1 MAQNLQP
8 LRLNEERGI
17 NMQVTL
23 KEIQAIDVHAH
34 PYLANKEPF
43 TPEEFVRKLSLSVIP
58 NQLPHTD
65 NRVKKQPFP
74 GTNMW
79 VQILIQRMAKY
90 FSCDST
96 LEAVVERRNFL
107 AVDFRNYTRR
117 LFSDAK
123 LTGLVGDFGYPQP
136 QLLKED
142 YADLCG
148 ARIWEIHR
156 IEPAMVELSEE
167 CHNFADFIERYRD
180 NLAAALKQDT
190 IVGLKSIIAYRSGL
204 EIAPMNEK
212 LAAQEYEQFKENNRA
227 KVKNFRDYCH
237 HVAMEECT
245 KSNKVMHIHTG
256 IGDGEVILPKA
267 SPSFLLDM
275 LRDKKYEN
283 TKVHLV
289 HGGYPWVEEAAF
301 IVSILPNVYMDIS
314 LQNPFSGHG
323 VKRTLSQVFEFAP
336 FDKVMYGSDAFTV
349 PEMNWLG
356 VHLFKECFEDV
367 LNSWVQSDYMD
378 SETAQVIGEMVL
390 YRNFETVYK
399 DQLKGAKV

>member
-1 MAQNLQP
+1 MK
-8 LRLNEERGI
+8 I
-17 NMQVTL
+17 SL

-34 PYLANKEPF
+34 PYLANPEPY

-58 NQLPHTD
+58 NQMPPNYKRL
-65 NRVKKQPFP
+65 NKQPFP
-74 GTNMW
+74 GSNMW

-90 FSCDST
+90 FSCEST
-96 LEAVVERRNFL
+96 LEAVVEHRNTM
-107 AVDFRNYTRR
+107 AGDFRKYTRE

-123 LTGLVGDFGYPQP
+123 ITGLVGDFGYPQP
-136 QLLKED
+136 PLSKEE

-148 ARIWEIHR
+148 ARIWEIYR
-156 IEPAMVELSEE
+156 IEPVMVQLSQESQT
-167 CHNFADFIERYRD
+167 FAEFSEKYRED
-180 NLAAALKQDT
+180 LAKALKKEE

-204 EIAPMNEK
+204 EITPINEK
-212 LAAQEYEQFKENNRA
+212 LALTEYEEFKHNSRA
-227 KVKNFRDYCH
+227 KVKNLRDYCLH
-237 HVAMEECT
+237 IAMEECT
-245 KSNKVMHIHTG
+245 NAEKVMHIHTG

-275 LRDKKYEN
+275 LRDEKYEN

-323 VKRTLSQVFEFAP
+323 VKRILSQVFEFAP

-367 LNSWVQSDYMD
+367 LNSWIDSDYMD
-378 SETAQVIGEMVL
+378 PETAQAIGEMVL
-390 YRNFETVYK
+390 YRNFENVYQN
-399 DQLKGAKV
+399 QLKGAKV